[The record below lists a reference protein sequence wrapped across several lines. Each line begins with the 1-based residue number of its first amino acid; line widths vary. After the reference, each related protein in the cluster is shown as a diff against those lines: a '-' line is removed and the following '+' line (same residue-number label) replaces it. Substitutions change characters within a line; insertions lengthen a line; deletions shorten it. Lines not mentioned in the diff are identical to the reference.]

1 MLADH
6 LPVRLCAQANI
17 HKPLLLEEFGK
28 IVWEKDIPKG
38 YIEKKRNPVYE
49 AMTGVTMDSVKGC
62 APLVYPAANSISTCF
77 NFAVSLRL

>member
-1 MLADH
+1 M
-6 LPVRLCAQANI
+6 RLCAQANI

-49 AMTGVTMDSVKGC
+49 AMTGVTMDSVKGLV
-62 APLVYPAANSISTCF
+62 PLPHRDAASYPPS
-77 NFAVSLRL
+77 